1 MIHKLDASI
10 EVSTTKVKAF
20 ASDYSSVTG
29 CDPLAVIWPKNQSE
43 CQTVMAWANETKTH
57 IILRGAG
64 SGTTGGAI
72 AEKPSVIVCLDKMN
86 QILDF
91 DIDNATITVE
101 PGVVLKQIHDIVQ
114 SKGLFYPPDP
124 ASLAM
129 CTIGGN
135 VAENAGGPRAL
146 KYGVT
151 RDYVIGLTG
160 IWANGEPFRYGGK
173 IKKNVAGYDL
183 IGLLVGSE
191 GTLGM
196 ITEITLKLIPKPPVV
211 MEAISSFK
219 TSKAAVEA
227 LVRVMRSGIHPSTA
241 EFMVESCVEASLQYM
256 NESSKFKR
264 SNAYIIWQLDGIT
277 HDDVFEQLLQVKSM
291 AQSDGWVP
299 MDTPEI
305 SDHVWAVRRNVS
317 LGLKRMAGKK
327 YSEDIVVPMAVVPT
341 VIDELAK
348 LNHPS
353 GIQVLGYG
361 HLGDGNIHVNILK
374 MTASEEEWEQYA
386 GDVIAQVMDLAVRY
400 GGSIS
405 GEHGIGL
412 TKKEFMPL
420 IFSIHD
426 VSIMR
431 QIKAVVDPNQLLNTG
446 KIFST

>member
-1 MIHKLDASI
+1 
-10 EVSTTKVKAF
+10 
-20 ASDYSSVTG
+20 
-29 CDPLAVIWPKNQSE
+29 
-43 CQTVMAWANETKTH
+43 
-57 IILRGAG
+57 
-64 SGTTGGAI
+64 
-72 AEKPSVIVCLDKMN
+72 MN

-91 DIDNATITVE
+91 DTDNATITVG
-101 PGVVLKQIHDIVQ
+101 PGVVLKEIHDRVEY
-114 SKGLFYPPDP
+114 KGLFYPPDP

-151 RDYVIGLTG
+151 RDYVIGLKG
-160 IWANGEPFRYGGK
+160 VWANGEPFCYGGK

-211 MEAISSFK
+211 MAAISSFK
-219 TSKAAVEA
+219 TSQAAIDA
-227 LVRVMRSGIHPSTA
+227 LIRVMRSGIHPSTA
-241 EFMVESCVEASLQYM
+241 EFMVAACVEASLNYM

-264 SNAYIIWQLDGIT
+264 NNAYIIWQLDGISKD
-277 HDDVFEQLLQVKSM
+277 HVFEQLMQVQSM
-291 AQSDGWVP
+291 AQSDGWTP
-299 MDTPEI
+299 MDTPEM
-305 SDHVWAVRRNVS
+305 SEHVWSVRRNVS
-317 LGLKRMAGKK
+317 LGLKQLAGKK
-327 YSEDIVVPMAVVPT
+327 YSEDIVVPMAMVPT
-341 VIDELAK
+341 VIHELSK

-374 MTASEEEWEQYA
+374 MTASESEWDQYA
-386 GDVIAQVMDLAVRY
+386 GDVIEKVMHLAVRY

-412 TKKEFMPL
+412 TKKKFMPL
-420 IFSIHD
+420 IFSTHD
-426 VSIMR
+426 VAIMR
-431 QIKAVVDPNQLLNTG
+431 QMKAMVDPHQLLNTG
-446 KIFST
+446 KIFNP